1 MLRLLLTV
9 FLLSVAILLYGYFQE
24 LNPGSV
30 SFRTGPTTAFDL
42 SPVSLVLVSMAL
54 GALIVTLLVG
64 ARETKHMVLNWRSA
78 RLRRREEK
86 VEALYR
92 EGIHAFLSKRTSEA
106 MELFQKALA
115 LDPTHA
121 ESLLWLGNI
130 YRSEKNYPE
139 AIRLHRKARS
149 LEERSVEVSLA
160 LAKDLEDAKRFEEAL
175 QTLQDVLKLDHANV
189 TAWMRKRDLYI
200 RLEKWNDALEIQH
213 RLMKAN
219 LSDEDQRAEATLLV
233 GITYEVGRQFLERGR
248 PEKARR
254 YFRGAI
260 KRDKRFLPAYIGLG
274 ELLIHEGKT
283 KNAAEILE
291 KVYAKTGN
299 VIVLHRLEELYL
311 EMGEPGEILRVYET
325 AIQRDPQNSVLK
337 FYLGKLYYRL
347 EMVDEAYDL
356 LSTLERPQDQ
366 PSDFHK
372 IMANLYL
379 RKQQME
385 LAVEELKKAL
395 GFKKR
400 VVVPYRCLRCQ
411 QESAEWSGRCRH
423 CGVWN
428 TYVALPWVDRSGSEP
443 LRDSG
448 PAEARTIPY
457 QGIASPFETV

>member
-30 SFRTGPTTAFDL
+30 SFRISPSTAFDL
-42 SPVSLVLVSMAL
+42 SPVSLVLVSLAL

-175 QTLQDVLKLDHANV
+175 QTLQDMLKLDHANV

-219 LSDEDQRAEATLLV
+219 LSEEDQRAEASLLV
-233 GITYEVGRQFLERGR
+233 GITYEVGRQFLERGH

-274 ELLIHEGKT
+274 EILIHEGKT

-428 TYVALPWVDRSGSEP
+428 TYVALPWVDRSGTEP

-448 PAEARTIPY
+448 PAEARSIPY